1 MNIKN
6 ICVLGGSGFV
16 GRHIIRRLAEKGL
29 NVRVL
34 TRNRER
40 AKELFVLPTVAV
52 FEANIF
58 DPLELNRHFEG
69 MDAVINLVGVLH
81 EETPGRVDKPSA
93 RRGSFHEAHVELPRK
108 VVHACAA
115 QGVKR
120 LLHMSALGADPTSRS
135 AYQRS
140 KGIGEVVVR
149 ESGTVHKEHED
160 WYLNGP
166 KFVHGYGLD
175 ITIFRPS
182 VIFGREDSFL
192 NLFAGLVKRFPVL
205 PLANPD
211 ARFQPVYVD
220 DVAQAFVNSL
230 TNSATFGQTY
240 ELCGPK
246 VYTLQQLVEFVAKT
260 LGLRRNIIRL
270 CGRLS
275 YLQALVL
282 EFMPGKKLM
291 TRDNYYAMQTD
302 NVCMGEFVPELGVK
316 PTALEAVVP
325 TYLADV
331 TPRGRYTAFRYKARR

>member
-40 AKELFVLPTVAV
+40 AKDLFVLPTVAV
-52 FEANIF
+52 VEANIF
-58 DPLELNRHFEG
+58 DPLELNRYFEG
-69 MDAVINLVGVLH
+69 MDAVINLAGVLY
-81 EETPGRVDKPSA
+81 EETASRVDKPSA
-93 RRGSFHEAHVELPRK
+93 RRGSFHETHVELPRK

-120 LLHMSALGADPTSRS
+120 LLHMSALGAEPTSRS
-135 AYQRS
+135 AYLRS
-140 KGIGEVVVR
+140 KGIGEVIVR
-149 ESGTVHKEHED
+149 EAGAVHKEHEV

-166 KFVHGYGLD
+166 KFVHGYALD
-175 ITIFRPS
+175 VTIFRPS

-192 NLFAGLVKRFPVL
+192 NLFSGLVKNFPVL

-211 ARFQPVYVD
+211 AKFQPIYVD

-230 TNSATFGQTY
+230 NNTATYGRTCD
-240 ELCGPK
+240 LCGPK
-246 VYTLQQLVEFVAKT
+246 VYRLQELVEFVGKT
-260 LGLRRNIIRL
+260 LGQRRKVIRL
-270 CGRLS
+270 SSRLS
-275 YLQALVL
+275 YLQAWLL
-282 EFMPGKKLM
+282 ECIPGKKLM
-291 TRDNYYAMQTD
+291 TRDNHFAMQID
-302 NVCMGEFVPELGVK
+302 NVCQGECVPELGIK
-316 PTALEAVVP
+316 LTAMEAVVP

-331 TPRGRYTAFRYKARR
+331 TPRGRYIAFRYKARR